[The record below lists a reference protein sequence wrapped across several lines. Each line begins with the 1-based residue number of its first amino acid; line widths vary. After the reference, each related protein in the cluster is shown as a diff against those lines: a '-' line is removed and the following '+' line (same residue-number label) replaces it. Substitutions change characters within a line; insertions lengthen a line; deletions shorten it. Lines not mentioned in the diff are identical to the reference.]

1 MEEKK
6 PGFIRRNYRRLMSFI
21 SALRLLVINLVFLIV
36 VGVLIFVLTT
46 SQLPQVPEQGALI
59 VNISGSLVDQKTYID
74 PISSALGQSDPQ
86 QHETL
91 VQDVIDA
98 INYAKDD
105 DRIKVLVLSLD
116 NMVYGSIAKLQEIAP
131 VLQSFRESDKKI
143 IAFGDNYSQD
153 QYWLATQADE
163 IYLHPMGGVLLQ
175 GYGLFRN
182 YFKQGLD
189 KLNIDFHIFRVGEYK
204 SAMEPFIRNDMSVE
218 AKRSNQVWLNTLWDE
233 YTASIVDRRQLPANA
248 IDDYANNIDQLLEQN
263 QGNSAAVA
271 LNSGLV
277 DALKTHAEIND
288 YLVELVGSADENGRF
303 KSVGFE
309 QYLWLQALELPKADV
324 AKKVGVIVASGN
336 IIDGEQPAGSIG
348 GDTLAS
354 LIREARRDASVH
366 AVVLRV
372 DSGGGS
378 AFASEVIRSELEL
391 LTQAGKPLVISMGSM
406 AASGGYWISV
416 PADEIWAMPTTLT
429 GSIGI
434 FGAFPTAD
442 RALGKLGIT
451 TDGVG
456 TTQLSGAARI
466 DRPLQ
471 PIAARAIQSMINHGY
486 SQFLDIVAEGRAMSV
501 EQVSEIAEGRVWSGI
516 EAKNIGLVDKLGTLD
531 QAVASAADFAN
542 LSDYD
547 TKLIEIPLSPQE
559 QLLQELS
566 GNISAKIGAKWLA
579 SSLSSLTTIN
589 QLQQWLAPF
598 KDTLSFLDTMNDPQG
613 IYLHCTSCVAP

>member
-21 SALRLLVINLVFLIV
+21 SALRLLVINLVFLIMI
-36 VGVLIFVLTT
+36 GVLIVVLTK
-46 SQLPQVPEQGALI
+46 SELPKVPEEGALI
-59 VNISGSLVDQKTYID
+59 LNISGSLVDQKTYID

-91 VQDVIDA
+91 LQDVIDA

-131 VLQSFRESDKKI
+131 VLESFRESDKKI

-175 GYGLFRN
+175 GYGLYRN

-204 SAMEPFIRNDMSVE
+204 SAMEPFIRNDMSAE
-218 AKRSNQVWLNTLWDE
+218 AKRSNQIWLNTLWDE
-233 YTASIVDRRQLPANA
+233 YTASVIDRRQLSANA

-263 QGNSAAVA
+263 QGDSAAVA
-271 LNSGLV
+271 LESGLV
-277 DALKTHAEIND
+277 DELKTHAEINE
-288 YLVELVGSADENGRF
+288 YLVELVGNADENGSF
-303 KSVGFE
+303 QSVGFE
-309 QYLWLQALELPKADV
+309 QYLWLQGLELPQPEV
-324 AKKVGVIVASGN
+324 AKNVGVIVASGN
-336 IIDGEQPAGSIG
+336 IIDGDQPAGAIG

-366 AVVLRV
+366 SVVLRV

-391 LTQAGKPLVISMGSM
+391 LTQAGKPLVVSMGSM
-406 AASGGYWISV
+406 AASGGYWISSS
-416 PADEIWAMPTTLT
+416 ADEIWAMPTTLT

-442 RALGKLGIT
+442 RALGNLGIT

-501 EQVSEIAEGRVWSGI
+501 EQVAEIAEGRVWSGI
-516 EAKNIGLVDKLGTLD
+516 EAKNIGLVDRLGTLD
-531 QAVASAADFAN
+531 QAIASAADFAN

-566 GNISAKIGAKWLA
+566 GTIGSQWLA
-579 SSLSSLTTIN
+579 SSVSSLTTIN

-598 KDTLSFLDTMNDPQG
+598 KDALSFLDTMNDPQG
-613 IYLHCTSCVAP
+613 IYLHCTACVAP